1 MFGTCGRKRR
11 PKAGFGAHGR
21 FSVGYDNGAAPVSS
35 MTHGFGGI
43 RPVGA
48 EWGKEPPG
56 YPLRNCRRALTSS
69 DISRS
74 MRSASIGRLIG
85 LASLKSGW

>member
-1 MFGTCGRKRR
+1 MQRGDVVKHQDAEPSTTCSAHAVESGGRK
-11 PKAGFGAHGR
+11 PGLAHGR

-48 EWGKEPPG
+48 EWGKEQ
-56 YPLRNCRRALTSS
+56 
-69 DISRS
+69 
-74 MRSASIGRLIG
+74 SAIRCETAGG
-85 LASLKSGW
+85 P